1 VWEGGSEEQQQ
12 QEEEEG
18 VIHRA
23 RARRCM
29 LGQVGARWEYG
40 NPFLIGFAGN
50 LWERASAVCLCS
62 QFLWIWISLI
72 VLMWS
77 QNSLWR
83 RGFGADSHFSVFRV
97 VIMVMLGA
105 WSAACFSSRKWSSH

>member
-1 VWEGGSEEQQQ
+1 MLDKVGGVVCGKEAVNSEEQQQ
-12 QEEEEG
+12 QRVEEEEEEEEEEG

-50 LWERASAVCLCS
+50 L
-62 QFLWIWISLI
+62 
-72 VLMWS
+72 
-77 QNSLWR
+77 
-83 RGFGADSHFSVFRV
+83 
-97 VIMVMLGA
+97 
-105 WSAACFSSRKWSSH
+105 